1 MDVLLINSIF
11 EVLMLLFEVTHIY
24 NSTADADADT
34 GINTTDLQSSV
45 RLSDPRQV
53 LMTHYISVLIWF
65 S

>member
-11 EVLMLLFEVTHIY
+11 EVLMLLIEVTHMY

-34 GINTTDLQSSV
+34 GINTNLQSSV

-53 LMTHYISVLIWF
+53 LMTHYISVLIWL